1 MLAKALNGILPN
13 MTFEE
18 ALEITKIQSVAGQLR
33 VEGPGMV
40 TQRPFRAPH
49 HSISTAALTG
59 GGPKARPGEVSLAH
73 GGVLFLD
80 ELPEFRRGCAGS
92 AAPAAGGSS
101 SHGGQGQCYGNV
113 SGSVYV
119 GGLNESMPLWAIW
132 NRGMPVHTASD
143 TPISQPHQRP
153 VIGSYGSGSGDG
165 GRFNMRTLLPRRR
178 RKAAKTSSV
187 G

>member
-18 ALEITKIQSVAGQLR
+18 ALEITKIQSVAGQFR

-80 ELPEFRRGCAGS
+80 ELPEFRRDALEASRWRIIKSRWPGS
-92 AAPAAGGSS
+92 MLR
-101 SHGGQGQCYGNV
+101 QRIRL
-113 SGSVYV
+113 
-119 GGLNESMPLWAIW
+119 GLCWWP
-132 NRGMPVHTASD
+132 
-143 TPISQPHQRP
+143 Q
-153 VIGSYGSGSGDG
+153 
-165 GRFNMRTLLPRRR
+165 
-178 RKAAKTSSV
+178 
-187 G
+187 